1 VSGGDRGMRK
11 RRETE
16 EGGEREEMNLE
27 MRTRAG

>member
-1 VSGGDRGMRK
+1 MRK